1 MLHTPILITTLFA
14 SVFLAVASPI
24 AVPSDNANATV
35 IDLEERANQVTHVG
49 WGTWFHISSR
59 GDCGN
64 YDNDNDLIV
73 AIPKS
78 LYDANGGG
86 NCNQWIEII
95 DMENGKTAHG
105 KTRDSCLSCGPND
118 LGKPPLA
125 LLGVHIDLQNQ
136 LEPLSVDCF
145 GSRGT
150 LRPRVGALELIP
162 PTANCSLWSSPLSIT
177 PHQLPIPLSTH
188 HSRHQHTPPLR

>member
-49 WGTWFHISSR
+49 ALGSTSVVSR

-118 LGKPPLA
+118 L
-125 LLGVHIDLQNQ
+125 DLSPSLFQQ